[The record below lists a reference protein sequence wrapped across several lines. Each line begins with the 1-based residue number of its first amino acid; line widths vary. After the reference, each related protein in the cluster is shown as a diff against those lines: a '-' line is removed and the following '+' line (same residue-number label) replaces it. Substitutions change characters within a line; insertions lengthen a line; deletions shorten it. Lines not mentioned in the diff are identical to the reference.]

1 MAASTLRPALF
12 FAALSVTA
20 GCGAVLDFDDLSDL
34 PCPCDQD
41 HVCLN
46 ASNRCVPRRSV
57 ELFKS
62 CSQDTTGLGDELCP
76 ENAICQAVNGLG
88 PRCLPRCEPTTY
100 ATPEAGQMVAAQCPY
115 LGTTCWDTDRGGV
128 CSEGVCRSNP
138 NNCGPGQECVVFN
151 GAGVCFTQCDIYQ
164 RNPVACGNNEACHPI
179 GSSAVTACV
188 PIGERRLGETCT
200 ADDLCVKLDGDG
212 RPLVCD
218 RPLSQTSGVR
228 RCLAICVNDGDC
240 FAPVESCAV
249 ARLDLDP
256 RLGTDL
262 LICQGAAQ

>member
-1 MAASTLRPALF
+1 MAQHELKLALLTLTLAMST
-12 FAALSVTA
+12 

-46 ASNRCVPRRSV
+46 AANRCVPRRSV

-62 CSQDTTGLGDELCP
+62 CSQDTTALGDELCP

-88 PRCLPRCEPTTY
+88 PRCLPRCVPTSY
-100 ATPEAGQMVAAQCPY
+100 ATPEAGGMAAAQCPFV
-115 LGTTCWDTDRGGV
+115 GTTCWATDRGGV
-128 CSEGVCRSNP
+128 CSEGVCRTTP
-138 NNCGPGQECVVFN
+138 NNCPAGQECVVFN

-164 RNPVACGNNEACHPI
+164 RNPIPCGNNEACHPI

-188 PIGERRLGETCT
+188 PTGERRLGETCT
-200 ADDLCVKLDGDG
+200 ADDLCVKLDGNN

-218 RPLSQTSGVR
+218 RPISQDTGVR

-240 FAPVESCAV
+240 IPPQESCAV
-249 ARLDLDP
+249 SRIDLDP

-262 LICQGAAQ
+262 NICQGASG